1 MAFLKGL
8 FLLLLFGSSSVVALA
23 GEIYKTVDE
32 NGNVVFSD
40 KKTHDAEKV
49 QVQPNVVDVNTPV
62 IPDSTAQ
69 DKPNQQSSSQP
80 QVIQQEVN
88 VSGTNTGA
96 NARRRVRTQ
105 TNGEG
110 IDRHKHK
117 HKPVATPAA
126 GAGGRR

>member
-8 FLLLLFGSSSVVALA
+8 FLLLLFGSSPVVALA

-49 QVQPNVVDVNTPV
+49 QVQPNVVDINTPV
-62 IPDSTAQ
+62 VPESTTQ
-69 DKPNQQSSSQP
+69 DKPKQQASSQP
-80 QVIQQEVN
+80 HVIQQEVN
-88 VSGTNTGA
+88 VSGANTGG

-110 IDRHKHK
+110 IDRHN
-117 HKPVATPAA
+117 HKPTATPAT

>member
-1 MAFLKGL
+1 MIVT
-8 FLLLLFGSSSVVALA
+8 SSVDALA

-32 NGNVVFSD
+32 NGNIVFSD
-40 KKTHDAEKV
+40 KQTHDAEKV
-49 QVQPNVVDVNTPV
+49 QVQPNVVDINTPV
-62 IPDSTAQ
+62 VPESTTH
-69 DKPNQQSSSQP
+69 DKPKQQVSSQP

-88 VSGTNTGA
+88 VSGANTGG

-110 IDRHKHK
+110 IDRHN

-126 GAGGRR
+126 GTGSRR

>member
-1 MAFLKGL
+1 MAFHKVL

-40 KKTHDAEKV
+40 KKTYDAEKV
-49 QVQPNVVDVNTPV
+49 QVQSNVVDVNTPV
-62 IPDSTAQ
+62 MPESTTQ
-69 DKPNQQSSSQP
+69 EKPKQQAYSQP
-80 QVIQQEVN
+80 QVIQQEVT
-88 VSGTNTGA
+88 VSGANTGA

-110 IDRHKHK
+110 IDRHKQ
-117 HKPVATPAA
+117 PVATSAA